1 MKFMYTADLLPDL
14 LYEMYWIL
22 ADVNI
27 EFEIR
32 WCTCTMFSIDCR
44 KNSKKQKVIALWIPK
59 KNIKTPEAEF
69 ILIFFLAAVSYLY
82 GAFQM

>member
-32 WCTCTMFSIDCR
+32 
-44 KNSKKQKVIALWIPK
+44 
-59 KNIKTPEAEF
+59 
-69 ILIFFLAAVSYLY
+69 
-82 GAFQM
+82 